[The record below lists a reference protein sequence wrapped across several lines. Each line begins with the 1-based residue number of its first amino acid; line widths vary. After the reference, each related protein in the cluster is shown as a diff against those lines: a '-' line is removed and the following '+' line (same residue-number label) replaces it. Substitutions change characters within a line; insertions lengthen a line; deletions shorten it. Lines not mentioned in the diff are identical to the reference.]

1 MAGEAEPWEQS
12 LDSDSGRDA
21 ACDFTLALL
30 SSLVSRLAMCT
41 TMLNVDPQTP
51 VWWGQGGGGGFI
63 ESIGSGRLGGNPG
76 FLS

>member
-21 ACDFTLALL
+21 ACDFTLALF

-41 TMLNVDPQTP
+41 TMLNIDPQMP
-51 VWWGQGGGGGFI
+51 VGGRGEGFI